1 MSGRSNNAVYVV
13 PALGERL
20 VGVGGHKIVNV
31 KGQTS
36 GAVAAADWSAC
47 CRCCA
52 RLLSERRPGP
62 FHG

>member
-1 MSGRSNNAVYVV
+1 VSGRSNNAVYVV

-36 GAVAAADWSAC
+36 GAVAAAD
-47 CRCCA
+47 
-52 RLLSERRPGP
+52 
-62 FHG
+62 